1 MNWNPYKRIAD
12 LERKVSEMHYEL
24 LQLAA
29 SNSSRLRKLEQKMG
43 RESVL
48 ADFKD
53 HTAQAPG
60 DAPTELLT
68 LEQTQALIDKRVR
81 VNAIARKAYAKKKRL
96 EAKAKAVQS

>member
-29 SNSSRLRKLEQKMG
+29 SNSSRLRKLEHKRG

-48 ADFKD
+48 ADFKG
-53 HTAQAPG
+53 TAHIG
-60 DAPTELLT
+60 
-68 LEQTQALIDKRVR
+68 VR
-81 VNAIARKAYAKKKRL
+81 DDGTGLRKAGK
-96 EAKAKAVQS
+96 VV